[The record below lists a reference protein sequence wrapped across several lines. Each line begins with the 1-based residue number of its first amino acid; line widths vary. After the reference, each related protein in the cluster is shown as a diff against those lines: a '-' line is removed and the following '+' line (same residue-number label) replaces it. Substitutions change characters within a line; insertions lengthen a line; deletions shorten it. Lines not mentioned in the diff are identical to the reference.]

1 MKIRDIETKLYRIPP
16 TIQLHDAVQ
25 SISMWEWI
33 VTTVYTD
40 NGLVGTGWSYT
51 LGMGG
56 LAIRDLIDTY
66 LAPIVLG
73 SDPYEIERIWT
84 QSWLELHANGSG
96 GFTTLAIAPLDIA
109 LHDILAKAANV
120 PLYRRLG
127 GFRNRIPAYGS
138 GINLHLAGD
147 PLLEHIQRYLDRGYK
162 AVKIKIG
169 RANIEEDLERVL
181 SVRKLIGPHV
191 QLMLDA
197 NQRWT
202 AADAIRYG
210 RLFEIYHPVWLE
222 EPVIADDL
230 TGNARVRRGLSI
242 PIAAGETLFTRFQF
256 ADYLRA
262 EALDIVQ
269 ADIPRVGGFTEWMK
283 IAHMAE
289 AHNLS
294 MSPHFAMELS
304 VHALCAVPNGLIL
317 EDVEGGSLTELGV
330 LEEPY
335 EVRNGYA
342 APPERPG
349 HGVIFDPVQ
358 LKKYEVVGQV
368 TDVQPTRHL

>member
-230 TGNARVRRGLSI
+230 AGNARVRRGLSI

>member
-109 LHDILAKAANV
+109 LHDILAKAAKV

-230 TGNARVRRGLSI
+230 AGNARVRRGLSI